1 MESYYAVIGDPID
14 HSLSPLMHTAGYRAL
29 GLEAKYLRFRVSR
42 DQLKDAA
49 IGLRS
54 LGFAGWN
61 VTIPHKEAIISY
73 LDELTPAAVAAGAV
87 NTVKNSEGRLI
98 GHNTDGEGFIRA
110 VSESVSSWQGKTA
123 VILGA
128 GGAARGIAQALNE
141 KGMRLII
148 LNRTAG
154 KAEEL
159 ARLLRQN
166 GGEVCAGKLAAGPW
180 LSEADLVVQTT
191 PVGLGGEPYPL
202 SLQGIREGT
211 LAVDIIY
218 KPWQT
223 PFLRE
228 AENLGCRTMN
238 GLAMF
243 LHQGA
248 LAWEFWR
255 GEQAPL
261 PAMRA
266 ALAEEKARV
275 EPVAKGKPTRDNIA
289 LIGFMATGKSSVG
302 RRLAL
307 ALNWE
312 FIDTDEEIE
321 KVSGLSVAEMF
332 QRHGETRFRSEEN
345 LVLRRLGRMRH
356 YVIATGGGMVVNEEN
371 RGLLAERALIISLY
385 APLDKILE
393 RVGDRAQ
400 RPLLRGPREKI
411 EALWQARQSVYG
423 QADLIVDTSELDVDG
438 VVREILRELSKM
450 PAGAQ
455 EPGEMEPGGE
465 EDR

>member
-1 MESYYAVIGDPID
+1 
-14 HSLSPLMHTAGYRAL
+14 
-29 GLEAKYLRFRVSR
+29 
-42 DQLKDAA
+42 
-49 IGLRS
+49 
-54 LGFAGWN
+54 
-61 VTIPHKEAIISY
+61 
-73 LDELTPAAVAAGAV
+73 
-87 NTVKNSEGRLI
+87 
-98 GHNTDGEGFIRA
+98 
-110 VSESVSSWQGKTA
+110 
-123 VILGA
+123 
-128 GGAARGIAQALNE
+128 
-141 KGMRLII
+141 
-148 LNRTAG
+148 
-154 KAEEL
+154 
-159 ARLLRQN
+159 
-166 GGEVCAGKLAAGPW
+166 
-180 LSEADLVVQTT
+180 
-191 PVGLGGEPYPL
+191 
-202 SLQGIREGT
+202 
-211 LAVDIIY
+211 
-218 KPWQT
+218 
-223 PFLRE
+223 
-228 AENLGCRTMN
+228 
-238 GLAMF
+238 
-243 LHQGA
+243 
-248 LAWEFWR
+248 
-255 GEQAPL
+255 
-261 PAMRA
+261 
-266 ALAEEKARV
+266 
-275 EPVAKGKPTRDNIA
+275 
-289 LIGFMATGKSSVG
+289 MATGKSSVG